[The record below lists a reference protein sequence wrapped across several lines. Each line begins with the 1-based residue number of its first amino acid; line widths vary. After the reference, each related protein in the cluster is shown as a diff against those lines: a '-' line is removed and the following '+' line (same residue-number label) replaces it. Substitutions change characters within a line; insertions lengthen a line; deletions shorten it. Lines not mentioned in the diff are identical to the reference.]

1 MTRGGYRTSMT
12 ETHRL
17 CYSPM
22 VLWRCG
28 ALSSPLCLSAQRADE
43 ECGYEYTFYLHLY
56 YSYSTLLYTIDHLRW
71 SIEHSYR
78 ILGTDIDTDTVNT
91 ILLKLGSATSHI
103 PCSSIV

>member
-1 MTRGGYRTSMT
+1 MTIGGYRTSMT

-43 ECGYEYTFYLHLY
+43 EGGYGVHLS
-56 YSYSTLLYTIDHLRW
+56 YSYSTLLYTLF
-71 SIEHSYR
+71 
-78 ILGTDIDTDTVNT
+78 
-91 ILLKLGSATSHI
+91 TSGGGQ
-103 PCSSIV
+103 